1 MKKLV
6 ASVCVAGL
14 VFASLSGCSWFD
26 RSGVVV
32 SEDEFRI
39 TEDTFFATQLSPIA
53 REMDTAP
60 GINTSYLVT
69 FDRDGSAQ
77 ALKIEPMEIAVPVWQ
92 GDTLVAVDRKF
103 DYFVSD
109 RVVKVDH
116 PKTEVTTYLYP
127 STTSDEVF
135 ALMNNGWREDGS
147 SYHASTET
155 ITPQGYSTTDLD
167 GIFLTASECDGV
179 LYALGDATGETAKH
193 APPELRD
200 NATAFVQASG
210 TSDGKQ
216 RIVEMTRINDSETS
230 SQPLPCVNGRVVQL
244 LETEK
249 VQKSKSGEPRYTYE
263 AFARVR
269 DTKTGQHKDVP
280 MKNADGSRFIYEDLQ
295 FLTSPYYELGSRDG
309 SSIRWLAVNGSFWQT
324 NIDTG
329 VTEKLFQIQESEQ
342 FFAVGN
348 AAFSPEGIHI
358 LAELEDGTVIK
369 SFSKKD
375 GSLTRTL
382 EVPGFD
388 AITARTR
395 QHWTLAVSPHVP

>member
-1 MKKLV
+1 MKKLI

-14 VFASLSGCSWFD
+14 VFASLSGCSWLG
-26 RSGVVV
+26 RSDVVV

-39 TEDTFFATQLSPIA
+39 TEDTLFATQLSPIA
-53 REMDTAP
+53 REMDTVP

-69 FDRDGSAQ
+69 FDRDGSVQ
-77 ALKIEPMEIAVPVWQ
+77 ALKIEPMAIATPIWQ
-92 GDTLVAVDRKF
+92 GDTLVAIDRKY

-135 ALMNNGWREDGS
+135 ALMNHGWSEDGS
-147 SYHASTET
+147 SYHAYTET

-167 GIFLTASECDGV
+167 GIFLTGSECDGV
-179 LYALGDATGETAKH
+179 LYALGDATGETVKH

-230 SQPLPCVNGRVVQL
+230 SEPLPCVNGRVVQL

-249 VQKSKSGEPRYTYE
+249 VQKSKSGEPRYTYK
-263 AFARVR
+263 AFVRIR
-269 DTKTGQHKDVP
+269 DTKTGKHKDVP

-295 FLTSPYYELGSRDG
+295 FLTNPYYEVDFRAG
-309 SSIRWLAVNGSFWQT
+309 SSIRWLAGEGSFWQT

>member
-1 MKKLV
+1 MKRSI
-6 ASVCVAGL
+6 ASVCVVGFVA
-14 VFASLSGCSWFD
+14 ACLSGCSWLG
-26 RSGVVV
+26 RSDVVV

-103 DYFVSD
+103 DYFVTD

-116 PKTEVTTYLYP
+116 PKTEVTTFLYP
-127 STTSDEVF
+127 STTSNEVF

-167 GIFLTASECDGV
+167 GIFLTGSECDGV
-179 LYALGDATGETAKH
+179 LYALGDATGETVKH

-216 RIVEMTRINDSETS
+216 RIVEMSQTHEAETS

-244 LETEK
+244 LDTEI

-263 AFARVR
+263 AFVRIR

-295 FLTSPYYELGSRDG
+295 FLASPYYEVGFRAG
-309 SSIRWLAVNGSFWQT
+309 SSIRWLAREGSFWQT

-388 AITARTR
+388 SITARTR

>member
-1 MKKLV
+1 MKRSI
-6 ASVCVAGL
+6 ASVCVVGFVA
-14 VFASLSGCSWFD
+14 ACLSGCSWLG
-26 RSGVVV
+26 RSDVVV

-39 TEDTFFATQLSPIA
+39 TENTLFATQLSPIA

-103 DYFVSD
+103 DYFVTD
-109 RVVKVDH
+109 KVVKIDH

-127 STTSDEVF
+127 STTSNEVF

-167 GIFLTASECDGV
+167 GIFLTGSECDGV
-179 LYALGDATGETAKH
+179 LYALGDATGETVKH

-216 RIVEMTRINDSETS
+216 RIVEMSQTHEAETS
-230 SQPLPCVNGRVVQL
+230 SEPLPCVNGRVVQL
-244 LETEK
+244 LDTEI

-263 AFARVR
+263 AFVRIR

-295 FLTSPYYELGSRDG
+295 FLASPYYEVDFRAG
-309 SSIRWLAVNGSFWQT
+309 SSIRWLAREGSFWQT